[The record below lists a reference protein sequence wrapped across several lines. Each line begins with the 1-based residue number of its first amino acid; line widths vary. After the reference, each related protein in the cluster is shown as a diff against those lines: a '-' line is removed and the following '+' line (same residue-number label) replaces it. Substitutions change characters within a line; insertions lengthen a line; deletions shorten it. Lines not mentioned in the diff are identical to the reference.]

1 MATPA
6 RHPFA
11 PTVDPSRVDRC
22 VEQLA
27 HEGCRAVHGIIER
40 LERGEAYGCTATL
53 SAAERRAVI
62 SELKSVMALYR
73 SCRAG

>member
-1 MATPA
+1 MAHAA

-11 PTVDPSRVDRC
+11 PTVDPTRVDRC

-27 HEGCRAVHGIIER
+27 REGCQAVHGIIER
-40 LERGEAYGCTATL
+40 LERGEAYGCTAAL
-53 SAAERRAVI
+53 STAERRAVI
-62 SELKSVMALYR
+62 GELKSVMALYQ